1 MFALELPQA
10 KCALQAYTNLAVKL
24 IQSNGYLESGVDTY
38 DNNGTHRTVF
48 VPSVADNDLVYQESQ
63 SVLNRTA
70 NESEDQT
77 VCLSRLGEVNKL
89 EPCGCENLISR
100 KDLKTC
106 ETLLFSFRKLKI
118 RKNTGTGTIMYSI
131 RL

>member
-1 MFALELPQA
+1 M
-10 KCALQAYTNLAVKL
+10 
-24 IQSNGYLESGVDTY
+24 DTC
-38 DNNGTHRTVF
+38 DNNGTHRTVLL
-48 VPSVADNDLVYQESQ
+48 PSVADNDLVYQESQ

-77 VCLSRLGEVNKL
+77 VCLSRLGEVNKF

-106 ETLLFSFRKLKI
+106 ETLLFSFENFKKEKHWHEIPLRMRIGFI
-118 RKNTGTGTIMYSI
+118 RGREIHI
-131 RL
+131 RIELGSSLRQNI

>member
-1 MFALELPQA
+1 MTTMEDTALFCCPPRL
-10 KCALQAYTNLAVKL
+10 NNN
-24 IQSNGYLESGVDTY
+24 SVD
-38 DNNGTHRTVF
+38 
-48 VPSVADNDLVYQESQ
+48 QESQ

-89 EPCGCENLISR
+89 EPCGCENLISQ

-106 ETLLFSFRKLKI
+106 ETLLFSLRKLKT
-118 RKNTGTGTIMYSI
+118 RKNTGTLLLRVGGDPW
-131 RL
+131 RPKNANA

>member
-1 MFALELPQA
+1 MQSAHY
-10 KCALQAYTNLAVKL
+10 KAYRNLADKL
-24 IQSNGYLESGVDTY
+24 IQSNSYLESGVDTC
-38 DNNGTHRTVF
+38 DNNGTHRTVLL
-48 VPSVADNDLVYQESQ
+48 PSVADNDLVNQESQ

-106 ETLLFSFRKLKI
+106 ETLLFSFENLKYGKTLA
-118 RKNTGTGTIMYSI
+118 RSSFALGGTLTTQEA
-131 RL
+131 

>member
-1 MFALELPQA
+1 MQSAHY
-10 KCALQAYTNLAVKL
+10 KAYRNLADKL
-24 IQSNGYLESGVDTY
+24 IQSNSYLESGVDTC
-38 DNNGTHRTVF
+38 DNNGTHRTVLL
-48 VPSVADNDLVYQESQ
+48 PSVADNDLVNQESQ

-89 EPCGCENLISR
+89 EPCGCENLISH

-106 ETLLFSFRKLKI
+106 ETLLFSFENLKYGKTLA
-118 RKNTGTGTIMYSI
+118 RSSFVLGTLPP
-131 RL
+131 RRH